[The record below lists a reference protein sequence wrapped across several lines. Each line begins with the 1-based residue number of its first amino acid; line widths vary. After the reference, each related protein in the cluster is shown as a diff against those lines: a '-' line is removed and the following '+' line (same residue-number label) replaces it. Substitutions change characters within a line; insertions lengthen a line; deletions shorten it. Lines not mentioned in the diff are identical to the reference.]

1 MISGYLRRRWLDF
14 RNGHGLYLG
23 FAMGFV
29 NFILIA
35 YNFAIKKIPVLD
47 NLFSNTLTFSLFFIA
62 VYIPLSII
70 IGSFHRKHQYV
81 VENEALY
88 RENWIWA
95 WIARYQIRQLQGK
108 TTPEENDK
116 IMQYLDFILKRHK
129 KEGLMGLE
137 EKFDEVESLDE
148 KIKSNDKSDSS
159 TIL

>member
-47 NLFSNTLTFSLFFIA
+47 HLFSNTLIFSLFFIA
-62 VYIPLSII
+62 VYIPVSIL
-70 IGSFHRKHQYV
+70 IGAVHRKHQYA

-88 RENWIWA
+88 QENWVWA
-95 WIARYQIRQLQGK
+95 WIVRHQIKQLQGK
-108 TTPEENDK
+108 ATKEDNDQVMK
-116 IMQYLDFILKRHK
+116 YLDFILKRYK
-129 KEGLMGLE
+129 KEGLMGVTENL
-137 EKFDEVESLDE
+137 DEAESLD
-148 KIKSNDKSDSS
+148 KGIDSSKNSDSS